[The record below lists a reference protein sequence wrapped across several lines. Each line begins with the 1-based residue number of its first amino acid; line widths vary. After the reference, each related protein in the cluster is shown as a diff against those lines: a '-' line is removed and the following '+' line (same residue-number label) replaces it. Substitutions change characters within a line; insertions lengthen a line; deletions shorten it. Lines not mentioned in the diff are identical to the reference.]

1 MTSSAISTRVAKA
14 KRAVS
19 REGITRSNEIRVA
32 IAKEN
37 PIGFLLAVARGDE
50 INGEVL
56 PLKERVNVAMFLSN
70 KVVSNIAP
78 AQMDTGP
85 GDSDPAKW
93 TIALAELPE
102 TEDVDTEEA
111 VDSDETAE
119 EET

>member
-1 MTSSAISTRVAKA
+1 MTSSAISTRVAMA
-14 KRAVS
+14 KRSVS
-19 REGITRSNEIRVA
+19 REGIARSYKIRLA

-50 INGEVL
+50 IDGEVL

-78 AQMDTGP
+78 AQMDTGV

-102 TEDVDTEEA
+102 AKDVDQEEA
-111 VDSDETAE
+111 GDSDAMGPE
-119 EET
+119 